1 MTKQAKQDVYTKVTD
16 KVVAGLQKDGL
27 KWFCPWA
34 KSEGVMGMPINNA
47 TGKAYKGINILLLS
61 AACAD
66 NGFEY
71 NEWLTYK
78 QCADKGG
85 QVKKGSKSEM
95 VIYWQV
101 SFVDKDSN
109 WYKNEDAVKAA
120 GLTMADVQKRFA
132 AKWFNVFNIAQC
144 DNIEPK
150 TPARPVDVNNDI
162 DPIERA
168 EAVYNNY
175 PEAKRPTLSHGGDSA
190 FYRPSTHSVQMPE
203 MNRFESAD
211 AYYATLFHELVHSTG
226 HESYLDRDLK
236 NGFGTDKYAKEELVA
251 EIGSMFLMG
260 LTGLEVKNDN
270 QQAYINGWISKL
282 TKEPKLAI
290 SAAQRAMKA
299 VDFITEG

>member
-1 MTKQAKQDVYTKVTD
+1 MTKQAKQDVYTRVTE

-27 KWFCPWA
+27 KWFCPWT
-34 KSEGVMGMPINNA
+34 KYDLDMPINNK
-47 TGKAYKGINILLLS
+47 TGKEYKGINILLLS
-61 AACAD
+61 AACAE
-66 NGFEY
+66 NGYEC

-78 QCADKGG
+78 QCSDQGG

-101 SFVDKDSN
+101 SFVDKASN

-120 GLTMADVQKRFA
+120 GLTMADVKKRFA

-144 DNIEPK
+144 TDIEPMR
-150 TPARPVDVNNDI
+150 TARPLDTTNDLT
-162 DPIERA
+162 PIERA
-168 EAVYNNY
+168 EAIFNNY
-175 PEAKRPTLSHGGDSA
+175 PEAKRPTLSHGGESA

-203 MNRFESAD
+203 MNRFESED

-226 HESYLDRDLK
+226 HESILDRDLM

-260 LTGLEVKNDN
+260 LTGLEVRNDN
-270 QQAYINGWISKL
+270 QQAYVNGWIAKL